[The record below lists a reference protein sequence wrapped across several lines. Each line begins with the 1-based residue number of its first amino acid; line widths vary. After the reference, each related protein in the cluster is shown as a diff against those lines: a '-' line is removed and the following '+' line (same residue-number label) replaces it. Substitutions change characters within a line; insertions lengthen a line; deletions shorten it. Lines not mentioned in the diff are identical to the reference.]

1 MQGMHGTHSIP
12 LVWLS
17 LVIAVCAS
25 YTALTL
31 AGRVSVARGRA
42 RVAWLLGGSVA
53 MGSGI
58 WSMHFVAML
67 AFHLSVPIMYAVPL
81 VGLSFLDAVGASAWD
96 WPLRACILWRWP
108 PLTSLA
114 RWTTRRLPANGC
126 SARLVS
132 PSRW

>member
-1 MQGMHGTHSIP
+1 MQGMHGAHSIP

-42 RVAWLLGGSVA
+42 RVAWLHGGSVA

-67 AFHLSVPIMYAVPL
+67 AFHLSVPIMYDVPL
-81 VGLSFLDAVGASAWD
+81 VGLSFLAAVGASAFA
-96 WPLRACILWRWP
+96 LFVASR
-108 PLTSLA
+108 SNVGVG
-114 RWTTRRLPANGC
+114 RLIGGGC
-126 SARLVS
+126 CLGIAVVTMHY
-132 PSRW
+132 